1 MPTIL
6 RIGRLRILMYVNDHP
21 PPHVHAIQ
29 AGAEARITI
38 GSEDGKAS
46 LLSNDGLSRRELA
59 VALEE
64 IDRNRALLL
73 MRWRELHGDA

>member
-6 RIGRLRILMYVNDHP
+6 RIGRLRIMMYVNDHP
-21 PPHVHAIQ
+21 PPHVHAIKTD
-29 AGAEARITI
+29 AEARIAI
-38 GSEDGKAS
+38 GSEDRRSS
-46 LLSNDGLSRRELA
+46 LMSNDGLSRRELA

-64 IDRNRALLL
+64 VDRNRALLL

>member
-21 PPHVHAIQ
+21 PPPVRAIKT
-29 AGAEARITI
+29 GAEARIAI
-38 GSEDGKAS
+38 GSGDRKTS

-59 VALEE
+59 VALEAV
-64 IDRNRALLL
+64 DRHRPLLL